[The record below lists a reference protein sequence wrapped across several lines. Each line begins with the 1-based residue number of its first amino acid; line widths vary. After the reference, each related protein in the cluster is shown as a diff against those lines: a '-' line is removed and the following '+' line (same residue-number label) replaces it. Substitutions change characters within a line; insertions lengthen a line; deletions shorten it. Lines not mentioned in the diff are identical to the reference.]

1 MQLLG
6 IDHVTAITASRAEC
20 LDFYAGVLGLDPA
33 GCPDPD
39 SPAGDV
45 CFGDGR
51 EGPAVLRFVD
61 SPGAPTGTP
70 GPGMVHSVRWWV
82 PGRRALEQ
90 WAARLELCGTAT
102 GMTHD
107 GAGDPVALHFS
118 DPEGLAHE
126 LIPRP
131 AAERPRRLERPA
143 VPRLPPALKLAG
155 ARAFVAGSVQS
166 FDLLAGRLGFSALGE
181 GDWLVGPRALP
192 SFVSRS
198 ETNAGSTPAR
208 YACDAPPSN
217 RPFQGAGTVHHVA
230 WRCAPGEERAWRQ
243 RVIGMGA
250 TVSRLAEEDG
260 TRWFFFREPDGVLF
274 SVASAARARQAPSP
288 APFPARPRELPPRI
302 ARPIGLRAA

>member
-6 IDHVTAITASRAEC
+6 IDHVTAITASREEC
-20 LDFYAGVLGLDPA
+20 LDFYVGLLDLDLT
-33 GCPDPD
+33 GCPLPD
-39 SPAGDV
+39 ASAGDL

-51 EGPAVLRFVD
+51 EGPAVLRFVN

-90 WAARLELCGTAT
+90 WAVRFELFGVAT
-102 GMTHD
+102 GMSFD
-107 GAGDPVALHFS
+107 SAGDPVALHFS

-126 LIPRP
+126 LMPRP
-131 AAERPRRLERPA
+131 AERPRFPRTQP
-143 VPRLPPALKLAG
+143 VPGPPPALKLAG
-155 ARAFVAGSVQS
+155 VRAFVAGSVQS
-166 FDLLAGRLGFSALGE
+166 SDLLAGRLGFSACGE
-181 GDWLVGPRALP
+181 GEWGVGMPA
-192 SFVSRS
+192 
-198 ETNAGSTPAR
+198 APAR
-208 YACDAPPSN
+208 YACDAPPAN

-274 SVASAARARQAPSP
+274 SVASADRATSP
-288 APFPARPRELPPRI
+288 RRLPLPARPRRLPPRI
-302 ARPIGLRAA
+302 ARPIGLRAAV